1 MGTRRF
7 MAASAV
13 AVLGM
18 MAAGACVPDPGSPPA
33 RDSWDQ
39 HLGCYNTY
47 GTDIRYTGP
56 KNTLGNARYLE
67 STDGSCSGAPWEGP
81 AGSNSLVEAGDFV
94 EAYEICNGLDD
105 SIEYF
110 PMDASYFFPGEDA
123 WTCVG

>member
-1 MGTRRF
+1 MGKRRIL
-7 MAASAV
+7 AACAV
-13 AVLGM
+13 AVLGTV
-18 MAAGACVPDPGSPPA
+18 AGACAPQPETAPP

-39 HLGCYNTY
+39 HLGCYNSA

-56 KNTLGNARYLE
+56 KDTLGNAKYLE

-81 AGSNSLVEAGDFV
+81 AGTNSLVEAGDFV
-94 EAYEICNGLDD
+94 EAYEKCNALDG

-110 PMDASYFFPGEDA
+110 PYEADYFFPGENA